1 MHRLHELLQARF
13 RRWSGGY
20 LARLPRPIAGAL
32 GRWLRL
38 DRVEAFVAA
47 HGQSHGF
54 DFVRA
59 ALGFLG
65 LRYQV
70 EEAGLARIPG
80 SGPVLVVANHPS
92 GGTDALALLDVLG
105 RVRRDVRVVAN
116 DFLGALE
123 GLQSLLLPVR
133 ILGGTPGPGSVRA
146 VGQALADGHCV
157 VVFPAGEVA
166 RLGWRGVR
174 EGRWRRGFVQFARRS
189 GAPVV
194 PVGIRARNS
203 LLFYI
208 ASALCRPAGTALLLR
223 EIGRLRELTFRAIGE
238 GTGRSLDLDAYDGDW
253 VESLTALVEDPDGS
267 LHLLTHAGEVL
278 ATLSGRPAPAL
289 AVPQAA

>member
-13 RRWSGGY
+13 PRWSGGY

-38 DRVEAFVAA
+38 DRMEAFVAA

-70 EEAGLARIPG
+70 EEAGLGRIPG

-92 GGTDALALLDVLG
+92 GGTDALALLDALG
-105 RVRRDVRVVAN
+105 RARRDVRV
-116 DFLGALE
+116 
-123 GLQSLLLPVR
+123 
-133 ILGGTPGPGSVRA
+133 

>member
-13 RRWSGGY
+13 PRWSGGS

-92 GGTDALALLDVLG
+92 GGTDALALLDALG

-123 GLQSLLLPVR
+123 GLQPLLLPVR

-174 EGRWRRGFVQFARRS
+174 EGHWRRGFVQFARRS

-208 ASALCRPAGTALLLR
+208 ASALCRPAGTALLVR
-223 EIGRLRELTFRAIGE
+223 EMVAGAHRPVRLQVGGRCGCPRRAGCRHSCGRCE
-238 GTGRSLDLDAYDGDW
+238 GR
-253 VESLTALVEDPDGS
+253 
-267 LHLLTHAGEVL
+267 
-278 ATLSGRPAPAL
+278 
-289 AVPQAA
+289 

>member
-92 GGTDALALLDVLG
+92 GGTDALALL
-105 RVRRDVRVVAN
+105 VREMVA
-116 DFLGALE
+116 GAHR
-123 GLQSLLLPVR
+123 PVR
-133 ILGGTPGPGSVRA
+133 LQVGGRCGCPRRA
-146 VGQALADGHCV
+146 GCRHSCGRC
-157 VVFPAGEVA
+157 
-166 RLGWRGVR
+166 
-174 EGRWRRGFVQFARRS
+174 EGR
-189 GAPVV
+189 
-194 PVGIRARNS
+194 
-203 LLFYI
+203 
-208 ASALCRPAGTALLLR
+208 
-223 EIGRLRELTFRAIGE
+223 
-238 GTGRSLDLDAYDGDW
+238 
-253 VESLTALVEDPDGS
+253 
-267 LHLLTHAGEVL
+267 
-278 ATLSGRPAPAL
+278 
-289 AVPQAA
+289 